1 MRSPKRARR
10 LAFRCLTFKTG
21 KCVQNRLRKLGV
33 IDSIHSTYLAWV
45 VHNVWSD
52 KKSRE
57 TTSAFSEFNHSW
69 VELSRKRRRSTHLW
83 GRPYSSVIPS
93 GGLRSA
99 RIQTFWDGPWIS
111 EATTIG

>member
-1 MRSPKRARR
+1 MRSPRRAWR
-10 LAFRCLTFKTG
+10 LALRCLTFKIG

-33 IDSIHSTYLAWV
+33 IDSIHLTFLAWV

-52 KKSRE
+52 KKSRG

-69 VELSRKRRRSTHLW
+69 VELSRKRRRSSHLW
-83 GRPYSSVIPS
+83 GRPYSSATPF

-99 RIQTFWDGPWIS
+99 RIQI
-111 EATTIG
+111 